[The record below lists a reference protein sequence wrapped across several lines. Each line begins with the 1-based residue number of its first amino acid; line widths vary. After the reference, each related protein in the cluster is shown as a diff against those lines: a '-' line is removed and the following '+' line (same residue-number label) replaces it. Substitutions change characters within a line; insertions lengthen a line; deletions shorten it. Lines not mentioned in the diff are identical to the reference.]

1 MQKALISSAPPISFL
16 PKQAILLISSK
27 ISSKKEDPS
36 FFKGRPPKRPIEQ
49 TDLKDGR
56 EFSLMLSRTIPL
68 ASPAGCKFRF
78 KENDKGG
85 QKESKQSLINKPQN
99 CPDSL
104 NYLYDR
110 RKITDGN
117 IFPGNLNGL
126 VYAKT
131 SDSYFRGSCILIGE
145 YHAITAAHVVLDD
158 KFNRAANYIEVL
170 FGWSGSSFVTRNRVT
185 EPLFIHIT

>member
-1 MQKALISSAPPISFL
+1 
-16 PKQAILLISSK
+16 
-27 ISSKKEDPS
+27 
-36 FFKGRPPKRPIEQ
+36 
-49 TDLKDGR
+49 
-56 EFSLMLSRTIPL
+56 MLSRTIPL